1 MDVIKTTEEDLK
13 SKTLA
18 IIKEAID
25 IKTTDVVP
33 VDVLQKEIQFL
44 RSKIDE
50 LIEEVNTIKDA
61 LIYRDD
67 NDKA

>member
-1 MDVIKTTEEDLK
+1 MIKTTEEDLK

-50 LIEEVNTIKDA
+50 LIKEVNTIKDA

>member
-1 MDVIKTTEEDLK
+1 MIKTTEEDLK